1 MAAVDKKENSRA
13 EGALFGT
20 TEPKPFTVRAIQLGY
35 YGHLRE
41 EGDTFEIY
49 GEEAF
54 SDQWM
59 QKVD

>member
-1 MAAVDKKENSRA
+1 MAVIDKKDA
-13 EGALFGT
+13 EKLP
-20 TEPKPFTVRAIQLGY
+20 EQKPFTVRATQLGY
-35 YGHLRE
+35 YGQLRE
-41 EGDTFEIY
+41 EGDTFEIS